1 VTIQVPERE
10 PLSEI
15 LDRVLDKGIV
25 IRWWG
30 RISLAGIGLVT
41 AVADVVVTS
50 LDTYL
55 RYANALNEVAP
66 MPAPSVEG
74 RTSRSRGTGRP
85 APVRIVREAFD
96 AWNGHE
102 VDRYAALLDDSY
114 ISETHRRSPPLRGRE
129 AARHAM
135 RASFKVLP
143 DLHFTIEGTLAAGD
157 DVLVS
162 WLATGTPRDE
172 YSGAPLTAR
181 PLQVPGCTVTRLRD
195 GKIAHT
201 WNYWDTDEIL
211 GERRATTERGND
223 GPQADHRGPAAS

>member
-1 VTIQVPERE
+1 MTIQVPERE

-30 RISLAGIGLVT
+30 RISLVGIDVVT

-55 RYANALNEVAP
+55 RYANALNDVASIP
-66 MPAPSVEG
+66 MPSVEG
-74 RTSRSRGTGRP
+74 RTSRSRGAGRP
-85 APVRIVREAFD
+85 APVRIVREAFA

-102 VDRYAALLDDSY
+102 VDRYAALLDDGY

-211 GERRATTERGND
+211 GELRATAERGND
-223 GPQADHRGPAAS
+223 GPQADHRGPAAW

>member
-1 VTIQVPERE
+1 VTIQGPMRDNI
-10 PLSEI
+10 SEI
-15 LDRVLDKGIV
+15 LERVLDRGIV
-25 IRWWG
+25 IEWWG

-66 MPAPSVEG
+66 MPARSVEG
-74 RTSRSRGTGRP
+74 RIGRSQGAGHR
-85 APVRIVREAFD
+85 AAVRIVREAFA

-102 VDRYAALLDDSY
+102 VDRYAALLDDGY

-211 GERRATTERGND
+211 GALRATAERGND
-223 GPQADHRGPAAS
+223 GPQADHPGPAAW